1 MSRDEGSNL
10 NQFKSDASYTWP
22 LNSLSKDELYD
33 IWLEV
38 NRNSLAKPTLE
49 RFPAHWNFPLHR
61 FAVALDFAIYFCIIP
76 ITWAATASTEILR
89 FSFMLIFLVA
99 FLIGKKQ
106 QINVTPSGI
115 VGILSFIT
123 DTYFQLKSI
132 KQSAIPSKDEVDLYS
147 LPVMAR
153 AAEKLTNPTI
163 TSLTRILRTLEEER
177 AVINGEN
184 QSLKSLEQDID
195 DEMAGSEADWRSILK
210 PRLDKVRKLIAVND
224 SQIYKIQQK
233 ETELSSKLS
242 SLEDQVAKL
251 RNRKNLIEK
260 LEMIDEMGPGTIEQE
275 AAYERMIHNLL
286 QGIDEAQVGLSEAQ
300 NIATAHELAKAEIVE
315 LLDN

>member
-1 MSRDEGSNL
+1 MSRDDGSNL
-10 NQFKSDASYTWP
+10 NQFTSDASYSWP

-38 NRNSLAKPTLE
+38 NKQSLARPPME
-49 RFPAHWNFPLHR
+49 RFPPHRNYPLHR
-61 FAVALDFAIYFCIIP
+61 VAVALDFAIYFCIIP
-76 ITWAATASTEILR
+76 ITWAATVSTEILR
-89 FSFMLIFLVA
+89 FSFMLIFLA
-99 FLIGKKQ
+99 AYLIGKKQ
-106 QINVTPSGI
+106 QINVTPNGI

-132 KQSAIPSKDEVDLYS
+132 QPSPIPSKDEVDLYS

-177 AVINGEN
+177 RVITSEN
-184 QSLKSLEQDID
+184 QSLQSLEQDIN
-195 DEMAGSEADWRSILK
+195 DEMADSEADWRSILK
-210 PRLDKVRKLIAVND
+210 PRLEKVRKLIAVND
-224 SQIYKIQQK
+224 SQIFKIQQK

-242 SLEDQVAKL
+242 SLEDQVSKL
-251 RNRKNLIEK
+251 RNRKILIEK
-260 LEMIDEMGPGTIEQE
+260 LEMIDEMGASNIEQE

-286 QGIDEAQVGLSEAQ
+286 QGIDEAQVGLTEAQ
-300 NIATAHELAKAEIVE
+300 NIATAHEQAKAEITQ
-315 LLDN
+315 LLDH